1 MKFSRKFTNKLV
13 SYTDRYFS
21 YDVRNLKRE
30 GETDLFD
37 FIGHNRDTN
46 TSVYIDRTEF
56 GMYVIISKGGTD
68 IKRGFLTT
76 YKEVADFKRMVRC
89 LG

>member
-13 SYTDRYFS
+13 SYTDRYFT
-21 YDVRNLKRE
+21 YDKRNLKRE

-68 IKRGFLTT
+68 IKRGFLKT
-76 YKEVADFKRMVRC
+76 YKEVTDFKRMIRC

>member
-30 GETDLFD
+30 GETDFFD

-46 TSVYIDRTEF
+46 TSVYINRTKF
-56 GMYVIISKGGTD
+56 GMYIIISKGSTD

-76 YKEVADFKRMVRC
+76 YKEVADFKRMIRC